1 MPISSA
7 ATRHVRLF
15 KNGTSQAVRIPREF
29 ELPGNE
35 AVLRRDEQGR
45 LILESIPR
53 RNLLGIVASWKPL
66 SKKDQLPEI
75 DDLPA
80 DPVEL

>member
-7 ATRHVRLF
+7 ATRRVRLF

-80 DPVEL
+80 DSVEL

>member
-1 MPISSA
+1 MSSSSVV
-7 ATRHVRLF
+7 RHVRLF

-35 AVLRRDEQGR
+35 AMLSRDEKGR
-45 LILESIPR
+45 LILESIPHR
-53 RNLLGIVASWKPL
+53 DLLGVLASWKPL
-66 SKKDQLPEI
+66 SKKDELPEI

-80 DPVEL
+80 EPVEI

>member
-1 MPISSA
+1 MSST
-7 ATRHVRLF
+7 ATVRHVRLF

-35 AVLRRDEQGR
+35 AVLSRDEQGR

-53 RNLLGIVASWKPL
+53 RNLLGVIESWKPL
-66 SKKDQLPEI
+66 PEDDQFPEI
-75 DDLPA
+75 DDPPT
-80 DPVEL
+80 DPVEI